1 MMMMRMMMMMMMMML
16 MITLSAAPS
25 CSGRRRRPAT
35 ALRSHILK
43 PKIELPIFLCE
54 KWGIHEHNQGWHPLI
69 HCRPRGQQQV
79 TLSAHESR

>member
-1 MMMMRMMMMMMMMML
+1 MMMMRMMMMMML

-54 KWGIHEHNQGWHPLI
+54 KWGIHEHNHGWHPLI

>member
-1 MMMMRMMMMMMMMML
+1 MMMMRMMMMMMMML

-54 KWGIHEHNQGWHPLI
+54 KWGILNTTMDGI
-69 HCRPRGQQQV
+69 H
-79 TLSAHESR
+79 